1 MAPYPTMEIA
11 PAVLDPVVS
20 IVLSPWARIF
30 AFVWGAMWGSF
41 GNVVIYRV
49 PQGMSVVKPR
59 SRCGSCGTPVSAL
72 DNIPILSY
80 LLLRGR
86 CRHCGEPFAVRYL
99 VVEVIAG
106 VLSFA
111 LFMQLAQ
118 VPLISGGNDVVT
130 PLLSWLFW
138 FTFALSLVV
147 ITFIDLDAWIIPNV
161 IVLPMAA
168 IGLIVAGVAP
178 DILGVPL
185 LEAAT
190 AGALGY
196 GMFAGIRLLYLKF
209 RGIEGLGLGD
219 AKLLLMVGAFQ
230 GLPGLVWCIG
240 AGAVQ
245 GLLISVPMMLLGGRV
260 ANSDLH
266 DVHGDDPELGDP
278 EPEGLGK
285 QSVPFGPF
293 LALAAMEYVLLRP
306 HLDALIE
313 AFVTP

>member
-20 IVLSPWARIF
+20 IVLSPWTRMF
-30 AFVWGAMWGSF
+30 AFVWGALWGSF

-49 PQGMSVVKPR
+49 PQGMSVVRPR
-59 SRCGSCGTPVSAL
+59 SRCGSCGTQLTAL

-80 LLLRGR
+80 LLLRGK
-86 CRHCGEPFAVRYL
+86 CRHCGAPYAIRYL

-111 LFMQLAQ
+111 LFIQLVQ
-118 VPLISGGNDVVT
+118 LPLISGSNDVVT
-130 PLLSWLFW
+130 PLLSWGLW
-138 FTFALSLVV
+138 FFFALSLVV
-147 ITFIDLDAWIIPNV
+147 ITFIDLDVWIIPNV
-161 IVLPMAA
+161 IVLPMAVL
-168 IGLIVAGVAP
+168 GLGVAWAAP
-178 DILGVPL
+178 DVLGVPG
-185 LEAAT
+185 LEAT
-190 AGALGY
+190 IAGAVGY
-196 GMFAGIRLLYLKF
+196 GLFWSIRLLYLKF

-245 GLLISVPMMLLGGRV
+245 GLLISVPMMLLGKRV
-260 ANSDLH
+260 ANSSLH
-266 DVHGDDPELGDP
+266 DVHGDDPELGEP
-278 EPEGLGK
+278 EPEGLGM

-306 HLDALIE
+306 QLDGLIE
-313 AFVTP
+313 ALVTP

>member
-1 MAPYPTMEIA
+1 MAPFQAMEIA
-11 PAVLDPVVS
+11 PHVLDPVVGM
-20 IVLSPWARIF
+20 VLSPWARIF
-30 AFVWGAMWGSF
+30 AFVWGALWGSF

-49 PQGMSVVKPR
+49 PQGMSVIKPR

-111 LFMQLAQ
+111 LFLQLAQ
-118 VPLISGGNDVVT
+118 VPLITGSNDVIT
-130 PLLSWLFW
+130 PLLSWLLWFW
-138 FTFALSLVV
+138 FALSLVV
-147 ITFIDLDAWIIPNV
+147 ITFIDLDAWIIPNMV
-161 IVLPMAA
+161 VLPMAGM
-168 IGLIVAGVAP
+168 GLLVAWVRP
-178 DILGVPL
+178 EILGVPG
-185 LEAAT
+185 LEATIAAVT
-190 AGALGY
+190 GY
-196 GMFAGIRLLYLKF
+196 GLFWSIRLLYLKT

-245 GLLISVPMMLLGGRV
+245 GLLISVPMMLFGKRV
-260 ANSDLH
+260 ANTELH

-306 HLDALIE
+306 HLDALFE
-313 AFVTP
+313 ALVTP